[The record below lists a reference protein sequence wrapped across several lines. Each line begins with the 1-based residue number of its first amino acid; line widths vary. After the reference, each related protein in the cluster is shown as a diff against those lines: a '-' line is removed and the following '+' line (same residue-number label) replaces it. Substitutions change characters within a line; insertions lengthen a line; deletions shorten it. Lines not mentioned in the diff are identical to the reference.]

1 MTSVW
6 RDEGN
11 GKYKESPTSRPAIE
25 YQAEISQSLITEAVC
40 NRLCCS
46 SNVGPVSMTGTFSM
60 PCSEGKENA
69 AANGPNKTAGSSERS
84 GAGLTLSCF
93 L

>member
-11 GKYKESPTSRPAIE
+11 GKCKESPTSRPAIE
-25 YQAEISQSLITEAVC
+25 YQAEISHSLITDAVW

-46 SNVGPVSMTGTFSM
+46 SNVGPVSMTGRLSLPF
-60 PCSEGKENA
+60 SEGKEDA
-69 AANGPNKTAGSSERS
+69 EANGPNKTVGSSERS
-84 GAGLTLSCF
+84 GAELT
-93 L
+93 